1 MQKLDKNSIFQGN
14 LILVNQNYPL
24 RCTIAAKNLCPAFK
38 YQSEILMQ
46 RESAVMLNKL
56 LRELNKGVSEE
67 INNFIVGV
75 SGYRTKSEQEE
86 IFDDSLKENGREF
99 TEKYVAFPDQSEH
112 QTGLAIDLAENREEI
127 DFIRPKFPYQGICQ
141 KFRIKMADFGFIERY
156 KKEKQKI
163 TKIGAEPW
171 HFRYVGVPHAE
182 IMQRYGMALEE
193 YIVWLK
199 QFSSPD
205 HSFIWWKGDKEFKIG
220 YVKAEETL
228 TKIDLS
234 QYGEQGQEDKKD
246 DLAEGEEL
254 PDIQISGNNVDGFII
269 TYAQ

>member
-1 MQKLDKNSIFQGN
+1 
-14 LILVNQNYPL
+14 
-24 RCTIAAKNLCPAFK
+24 
-38 YQSEILMQ
+38 
-46 RESAVMLNKL
+46 
-56 LRELNKGVSEE
+56 
-67 INNFIVGV
+67 
-75 SGYRTKSEQEE
+75 
-86 IFDDSLKENGREF
+86 
-99 TEKYVAFPDQSEH
+99 
-112 QTGLAIDLAENREEI
+112 
-127 DFIRPKFPYQGICQ
+127 
-141 KFRIKMADFGFIERY
+141 MADFGFIERY

-199 QFSSPD
+199 QFSFPD